1 MPLIWVLP
9 NLLIMDKKI
18 YTALGMVLLLAS
30 SFDAQLAKAQA
41 LKSQVALTDLSAFA
55 APPKNWE
62 IDGGVHADLEKANTF
77 ALTKG
82 AGILVNTVDEKNPG
96 HDLYFNLQHGDID
109 LEMDYTMAKGANSG
123 IYLQGR
129 YEIQLLDSWGTVN
142 PKSSDNGGIYERW
155 DDSKPDGMKGYEGHA
170 PRQNASRAP
179 GLWQHIRISFQAP
192 KFDDKGM
199 KIANAKVLYIWL
211 NGVLIQE
218 NVELSG
224 PTRGAYDNKESALGP
239 IRLQGDHGAVAFKNI
254 SYTNFNKLHP
264 TVSDLKYT
272 VYKGNFAEEP
282 DYKTLKAEAQ
292 GVTPMLT
299 SNEVKLANEFLLKY
313 TGTIHVNEAGEY
325 AFKLSVPGGKGAL
338 RINGAPAVTAS
349 GFRGSGTVQ
358 LPAGDLPFEIFYIK
372 NVDWAKAALG
382 LTVSGPGVRE
392 YLLSDANVSS
402 NDAVDPILINAT
414 ENVILR
420 SFSDLPGGIRVT
432 HGIGVGSIEQLHYT
446 YDADKGMIVQIW
458 RGGFLDATP
467 MWHERGD
474 GSSKPAGSVQ
484 YFGKPAPGIAKL
496 ATADAAWPA
505 DTNGTAYKPKGYT
518 LDADGRPTFKYVLYG
533 AGVSD
538 ASTVMPGAQ
547 GLHREV
553 NISAPVAGLTMRLA
567 QGNHIEMLKNGLYTI
582 DDQYYI
588 RLEEGGEG
596 KPFVRTSGGMQELI
610 IPVIQKLTYSIIF

>member
-1 MPLIWVLP
+1 M
-9 NLLIMDKKI
+9 NNKF
-18 YTALGMVLLLAS
+18 YTAIGAALLAS
-30 SFDAQLAKAQA
+30 AFMQAANAQA
-41 LKSQVALTDLSAFA
+41 LKTQVPLSNLSAFT

-62 IDGGVHADLEKANTF
+62 IDGGVHADMDKVNTF
-77 ALTKG
+77 TLTKG
-82 AGILVNTVDEKNPG
+82 SGILVNNVDEKNPG
-96 HDLYFNLQHGDID
+96 HDLYFALQHGDLD

-129 YEIQLLDSWGTVN
+129 YEIQLLDSWGAVN

-192 KFDDKGM
+192 KFDDKGV
-199 KIANAKVLYIWL
+199 KISNAKVLYIWL

-224 PTRGAYDNKESALGP
+224 PTRGAFDTKESALGP
-239 IRLQGDHGAVAFKNI
+239 LRLQGDNGAVAFKNI
-254 SYTNFNKLHP
+254 SYTNFDKPHP
-264 TVSDLKYT
+264 TVANLKYT

-292 GVTPMLT
+292 GVTPILT

-313 TGTIHVNEAGEY
+313 TGIIHINEAGEY
-325 AFKLSVPGGKGAL
+325 TFKLSIPGGKGAL
-338 RINGAPAVTAS
+338 KINGTTAVPVATN
-349 GFRGSGTVQ
+349 RGTGTVT
-358 LPAGDLPFEIFYIK
+358 LPAGDQPFELFYSK

-382 LTVSGPGVRE
+382 LTVSGTGVRE
-392 YLLSDANVSS
+392 YLLSDGNVSS

-432 HGIGVGSIEQLHYT
+432 HGIGVGSTEQLHYT
-446 YDADKGMIVQIW
+446 YDADKGMLVQIW

-474 GSSKPAGSVQ
+474 GSSRPAGSVQ
-484 YFGKPAPGIAKL
+484 YFGKPAPGLAKL
-496 ATADAAWPA
+496 TTADAAWPA
-505 DTNGTAYKPKGYT
+505 DTNGTSYKPKGYI
-518 LDADGRPTFKYVLYG
+518 LDADGRPTFKYWLYG
-533 AGVSD
+533 AMVTD
-538 ASTVMPGAQ
+538 ASLVIPGGQ

-553 NISAPVAGLTMRLA
+553 NVSAPVAGLQMRLA
-567 QGNHIEMLKNGLYTI
+567 QGSKIEMLKNGFYTV

-588 RLEEGGEG
+588 KLDEGGDD
-596 KPFVRTSGGMQELI
+596 KPVIRTSGGMQELV
-610 IPVIQKLTYSIIF
+610 IPIKQKLTYSIIF

>member
-1 MPLIWVLP
+1 M
-9 NLLIMDKKI
+9 NKKI
-18 YTALGMVLLLAS
+18 YKVAGIALLLVYTLGVRQAR
-30 SFDAQLAKAQA
+30 AQA
-41 LKSQVALTDLSAFA
+41 LASQVSLTNLSAFT

-62 IDGGVHADLEKANTF
+62 IAGGLHADLDKTNEFSLSQGT
-77 ALTKG
+77 G
-82 AGILVNTVDEKNPG
+82 VLVNKVDEKNPG
-96 HDLYFNLQHGDID
+96 HDLYFDLQHGDID
-109 LEMDYTMAKGANSG
+109 VEMDYTVAKGANSG

-155 DDSKPDGMKGYEGHA
+155 DDSKPDGQKGYEGHA

-192 KFDDKGM
+192 KFDDKGV
-199 KIANAKVLYIWL
+199 KIANAKVLYVLL

-224 PTRGAYDNKESALGP
+224 PTRGSFDAKEGSLGP
-239 IRLQGDHGAVAFKNI
+239 LRLQGDHGAVAFKNI
-254 SYTNFNKLHP
+254 SYTNFNKPHP
-264 TVSDLKYT
+264 TLTNLKYT
-272 VYKGNFAEEP
+272 VYKGNFNAEP
-282 DYKTLKAEAQ
+282 DYKTLKADAE
-292 GVTPMLT
+292 GSTPVLT
-299 SNEVKLANEFLLKY
+299 SNEVKPANLFLLKY

-325 AFKLSVPGGKGAL
+325 TFKLSVPGGKGAL
-338 RINGAPAVTAS
+338 RINGAPAVSAS
-349 GFRGSGTVQ
+349 GFRGSGSVQ
-358 LPAGDLPFEIFYIK
+358 LPAGDLPFELFYSKYI
-372 NVDWAKAALG
+372 DWAKAALG

-392 YLLSDANVSS
+392 YLLSDGNVSS
-402 NDAVDPILINAT
+402 NDAVDPILINAP

-420 SFSDLPGGIRVT
+420 SFTDVPGGIRVT
-432 HGIGVGSIEQLHYT
+432 HGIGVGSVEQLHYT

-505 DTNGTAYKPKGYT
+505 DTNGTGYKPKGYT
-518 LDADGRPTFKYVLYG
+518 LDADGRPTFKYTLYG
-533 AGVSD
+533 TAVTD

-547 GLHREV
+547 GLHREI
-553 NISAPVAGLTMRLA
+553 NIVSPVAGLSVRLA
-567 QGNHIEMLKNGLYTI
+567 QGAKIELLKGSLYSI

-588 RLEEGGEG
+588 RLDEGNEG
-596 KPFVRTSGGMQELI
+596 KPTVRTSGGMQELV
-610 IPVIQKLTYSIIF
+610 IPIQKKITYSIIF